1 MRIFAD
7 SACDLPKS
15 FYETN
20 PVTLIPLR
28 VHIDDAEYLDVM
40 TIDSTQVYAEIRQGK
55 QPKTSQASPEQFLS
69 FLKNLRSPEKKACIL
84 PFLQNFQEHIIPQL

>member
-15 FYETN
+15 YFETN

-28 VHIDDAEYLDVM
+28 VHIDE
-40 TIDSTQVYAEIRQGK
+40 
-55 QPKTSQASPEQFLS
+55 LS
-69 FLKNLRSPEKKACIL
+69 I
-84 PFLQNFQEHIIPQL
+84 

>member
-15 FYETN
+15 YFETN

-28 VHIDDAEYLDVM
+28 VHIDETEYLDVM
-40 TIDSTQVYAEIRQGK
+40 TIDSKEVYEEIRQGK
-55 QPKTSQASPEQFLS
+55 QPK
-69 FLKNLRSPEKKACIL
+69 
-84 PFLQNFQEHIIPQL
+84 